1 MEPIIKIK
9 DLTKKY
15 KVGEE
20 IITALNEVNLEI
32 AQGEF
37 ICILGTSGSGKT
49 TLLNVTAGLEKP
61 TRGNVVIQGV
71 SLPKVKEKE
80 MSIFRRK
87 HMGFIFQSYNLIPSL
102 TAMENASLP
111 LVFGGVGVKE
121 RNKRAKDLLNELGL
135 GKRLANKPTQ
145 MSGGQQQR
153 VSIARALINNP
164 KIIFADEPT
173 GNLDTKT
180 TKEIMDLL
188 IRLVKERNRTLIMVT
203 HDLELA
209 QYADRAVYMV
219 DGEIQKIVTK
229 GEEVCY
235 D

>member
-111 LVFGGVGVKE
+111 LIFGGVGVKE